1 VVEPPALGPRVLTAG
16 GGMWSGG
23 APMGAVASLIARPQP
38 LALDPA
44 RTALVVVDMQNA
56 FVHKGGLFDLA
67 GLDIA
72 GAQGV
77 VQTIRGLLDAARPAG
92 VRVIYLQI
100 GYRPDL
106 ADSGGP
112 ASPNW
117 HKELALC
124 LMRERP
130 ELAGRLLVH
139 GTWDFAIVDELAPRE
154 GDVVIPKARYSG
166 FAGTALDSVLRTGG
180 VTHLIFTGIATNVCV
195 ESTVRDAFFHEY
207 WPVVVADATMPAG
220 PESQQAATLF
230 NVETFFG
237 SVTTAA
243 SVTAWLRGTAAP

>member
-1 VVEPPALGPRVLTAG
+1 
-16 GGMWSGG
+16 MG
-23 APMGAVASLIARPQP
+23 APASLVARPEA
-38 LALDPA
+38 LAIDPA
-44 RTALVVVDMQNA
+44 RAALIVVDMQNA

-67 GLDIA
+67 GMDIA

-77 VQTIRGLLDAARPAG
+77 VHTIRRILDGARPAG
-92 VRVIYLQI
+92 LRVIYLQI

-106 ADSGGP
+106 RDSGGP

-117 HKELALC
+117 HRELALR

-130 ELAGRLLVH
+130 ELVGRLLVH
-139 GTWDFAIVDELAPRE
+139 GTWDFAIVDELAPRD
-154 GDVVIPKARYSG
+154 GDLVIPKARYSG
-166 FAGTALDSVLRTGG
+166 FAGTPLDSVLRTSG
-180 VTHLIFTGIATNVCV
+180 VTHLVFTGIATNVCV

-220 PESQQAATLF
+220 PASQQAATLF

-243 SVTAWLRGTAAP
+243 DVTDWLRRVARP

>member
-1 VVEPPALGPRVLTAG
+1 
-16 GGMWSGG
+16 
-23 APMGAVASLIARPQP
+23 MGADGSLIARPQP
-38 LALDPA
+38 LAIEPA
-44 RTALVVVDMQNA
+44 RAALVVVDMQNA
-56 FVHKGGLFDLA
+56 FVHKGGLLDLA
-67 GLDIA
+67 GLDVS

-77 VQTIRGLLDAARPAG
+77 VRSIGTLLEAARRAG
-92 VRVIYLQI
+92 LKVVYLQM

-106 ADSGGP
+106 LDSGGP

-117 HKELALC
+117 HKELALR

-139 GTWDFAIVDELAPRE
+139 GTWDAAIVDELAPRD
-154 GDVVIPKARYSG
+154 GDTVLPKSRYSG
-166 FAGTALDSVLRTGG
+166 FAGTPLASVLRTAGI
-180 VTHLIFTGIATNVCV
+180 THLVFAGIATNVCV

-207 WPVVVADATMPAG
+207 WPIVVADATMPAG
-220 PESQQAATLF
+220 PESQQAASLF

-243 SVTAWLRGTAAP
+243 DVTDWLRRATGP